1 VHALRACV
9 ALSVRLRAPATLLV
23 LSLSLLAACAERLPP
38 RPGPT
43 ASDGPDKR
51 SDQRPDEPSDEP
63 SDEPLGEPSAMHDA
77 GALADDAPESAAGA
91 HDAGAVDDSYGDAQ
105 TSSAGAAGATGRRL
119 ALGVAESIEA
129 HGRTLRTRNVTTP
142 RWTWLEILLFD
153 QPYPL
158 TIDILGSNLSA
169 PRGVVYMLPGGATNF
184 RSSFLV
190 PPEDNLASFFRRHGY
205 LVIGIT
211 PREDAVTAA
220 TRDLSFMEAWDM
232 KQHRDDIRKVVQLV
246 QEVVP
251 LPYELLGHSYGAA
264 SALDYAG
271 VYPDEVQRV
280 VALDIYSFDSATDP
294 ASMRK
299 ARRTHQAYVE
309 LMREGVVADT
319 SYVDFPALVRSGLG
333 RPDAGVGRASDNDYG
348 GYTSKQLLL
357 FGLIYSAVLPGVHTD
372 ITGLPG
378 DWPIAMSEIAG
389 DDGWEFRPDDDDR
402 TFSRTS
408 IATLRLAAD
417 ELGSGLISMAFARD
431 YWSVV
436 AEAEGGYPLRWSN
449 NAGKVL
455 WINSELGYNTQMHGA
470 DLIRQA
476 GNSNVEKQVVPQYGH
491 ADLLWSRTARE
502 DVWERFA
509 PTP

>member
-1 VHALRACV
+1 VHARRDRV
-9 ALSVRLRAPATLLV
+9 ALCVRLRAPAPLL
-23 LSLSLLAACAERLPP
+23 LLFLSLLFACAERLPP

-43 ASDGPDKR
+43 ASHGPDKR
-51 SDQRPDEPSDEP
+51 ADERADEPP
-63 SDEPLGEPSAMHDA
+63 TMHDA

-91 HDAGAVDDSYGDAQ
+91 RGAGAVDDVGAVDDSFDDAP
-105 TSSAGAAGATGRRL
+105 TSSAASAGMTGRRL
-119 ALGVAESIEA
+119 ALSVAEAIEA
-129 HGRTLRTRNVTTP
+129 HGRTLRTRNVMAT
-142 RWTWLEILLFD
+142 RWTWIELSLFD
-153 QPYPL
+153 QVYPL

-211 PREDAVTAA
+211 PREDKVAA
-220 TRDLSFMEAWDM
+220 DTRDLSFMEAWDM
-232 KQHRDDIRKVVQLV
+232 QQHRDDIRKIVQLV
-246 QEVVP
+246 QAVVP

-271 VYPDEVQRV
+271 AYPDEVQRV
-280 VALDIYSFDSATDP
+280 VALDIYSFDSAIDP

-309 LMREGVVADT
+309 LMREGVFADT
-319 SYVDFPALVRSGLG
+319 SYADFPALVRSGLG
-333 RPDAGVGRASDNDYG
+333 RPDAGVGGASDYDYG

-378 DWPIAMSEIAG
+378 DWPIAMSDVAG

-402 TFSRTS
+402 TFARTS

-476 GNSNVEKQVVPQYGH
+476 GNPNVDKQIVPQYGH
-491 ADLLWSRTARE
+491 ADLLWSRTARA